1 MVPILIYIQ
10 KRMIKSHNI
19 AGLIILFELVVSDN
33 LAIYMI
39 NKNLTI
45 RSYII

>member
-10 KRMIKSHNI
+10 KRMIKYQKI
-19 AGLIILFELVVSDN
+19 AGLIILFELVVSVN

-45 RSYII
+45 RTYII